1 MGGIMSTPSSAQ
13 WQTIESAPHNEN
25 ILVFSRRWGWMI
37 ASFRPEFN
45 AWFSRMQCPA
55 ALNDDDADLITHWM
69 PLPARPEIPDRARSE
84 RPANATGLPPR
95 LARFLDKTAT
105 SAAA

>member
-1 MGGIMSTPSSAQ
+1 MNTPSTSQ

-69 PLPARPEIPDRARSE
+69 LLPARPEVAERAAS
-84 RPANATGLPPR
+84 ASTGTATGTGLPPR
-95 LARFLDKTAT
+95 LARFLETRVT